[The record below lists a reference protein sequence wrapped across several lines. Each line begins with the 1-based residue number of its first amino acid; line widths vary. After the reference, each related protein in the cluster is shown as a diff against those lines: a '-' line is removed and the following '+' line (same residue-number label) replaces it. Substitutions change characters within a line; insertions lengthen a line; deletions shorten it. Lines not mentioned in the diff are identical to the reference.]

1 MNRRKSDPGYLDLDE
16 LRATLA
22 ECVEHQR
29 AGNIEQAKDAGSKLL
44 HLLGLSDLL
53 RETARVEIGDYTLY
67 APEPDLDNFE
77 WGVMYSPK
85 SGGWK
90 SELVGT
96 FPSRKAAMA
105 GIMKHRQSLVQV
117 SD

>member
-1 MNRRKSDPGYLDLDE
+1 MNRRESDPGLDLDE

-29 AGNIEQAKDAGSKLL
+29 SGEFEEACEAGSKLL

-53 RETARVEIGDYTLY
+53 RETARVEIGDYILF
-67 APEPDLDNFE
+67 APPDDGGDDG
-77 WGVMYSPK
+77 WGVMYSPGGRK
-85 SGGWK
+85 SGG
-90 SELVGT
+90 LVGF
-96 FPSRKAAMA
+96 FPSRDAAMRA
-105 GIMKHRQSLVQV
+105 IMKHRQTLVQV